1 MRYFKFLFL
10 FLLLSFTNCASFQN
24 YLSNRALDF
33 TDILTL
39 GGEVNTYGGSAW
51 FWCFGGGAQIGQE
64 GEGYGMRNGYIGY
77 YRTGGNKKYLKLNK
91 KYSFF
96 LMNSQEHIPEAYKTS
111 RSMSKKYTHANFLFL
126 LPANLQGRWRNNN
139 YNNYSRNPSNSY
151 YNNYEYINPAVTMP
165 MLCNAPANI
174 ELSFGLGIGGR
185 VGINLSEI
193 FDFVLGFTTFDLMD
207 DDELDKVEEGEEE

>member
-1 MRYFKFLFL
+1 MRYSKFLFL

-24 YLSNRALDF
+24 YLSNRALYF

-77 YRTGGNKKYLKLNK
+77 YRTGGNKKYLKLKMGN
-91 KYSFF
+91 SFF

-126 LPANLQGRWRNNN
+126 LPANLQGRWRN
-139 YNNYSRNPSNSY
+139 NNYSRNPSNSY

-185 VGINLSEI
+185 VGINFSEI

-207 DDELDKVEEGEEE
+207 DDELEKVEEGEEE